1 MDLTPASLDP
11 RSHPPG
17 RTLRP
22 ALYLTILLL
31 VPGLLL
37 QPEAADAQGFAFYQ
51 HGACA
56 MARGGATV
64 AAPCQ
69 DGSAVFYNPAAL
81 AGLDGWSG
89 SVGSVGVFSRGDF
102 TSDRTRSTVGMD
114 NDPRVAPHLYLG
126 YGIDDRLAVG
136 LGVYAPYGFG
146 TRWPAGFGGA
156 FVSFDSSLEALF
168 IQPTVAYRLTDRISL
183 GVGLTVATSEVELN
197 RHLDLSRQAVPGVG
211 VSWAQLGIPPRTA
224 FAEASLESDR
234 ATGVGGHLGIH
245 ALWSDRLQ
253 FGARFLTP
261 VTLDYE
267 GTARFTQ
274 LETGITLPSQ
284 NPLGVPGGTPL
295 DAVVSGAFSDGPLV
309 EQAITTQITLPA
321 QFAVGLGFEA
331 RPDLVLTL
339 DYQWVNWS
347 TFDSVEI
354 AFESPSLNQT
364 LTQDYRDASVIRAG
378 AEYELTDEWRVRGG
392 YVYNQAASPPENVTP
407 LVPEGERNHLTGGLG
422 WEVSSGIHLE
432 GAYHYLM
439 QNDRR
444 GRTLESP
451 GSGPATVDLNDGL
464 YTVHAHLVG
473 FTLSVT
479 R

>member
-1 MDLTPASLDP
+1 MDLNPS
-11 RSHPPG
+11 
-17 RTLRP
+17 
-22 ALYLTILLL
+22 ALCLMLLLL
-31 VPGLLL
+31 VPVL
-37 QPEAADAQGFAFYQ
+37 PEAAHAQGFAFYQ

-89 SVGSVGVFSRGDF
+89 SVGAVGVFSRGDF
-102 TSDRTRSTVGMD
+102 TSDRTRSTVEMD
-114 NDPRVAPHLYLG
+114 NDPRIAPHLYLG
-126 YGIDDRLAVG
+126 YGIDERLAVG
-136 LGVYAPYGFG
+136 LGIYAPYGFG
-146 TRWPAGFGGA
+146 TRWPSDFEGA

-168 IQPTVAYRLTDRISL
+168 VQPTIAYRLTDRISL
-183 GVGLTVATSEVELN
+183 GVGLTVATSQVELN

-224 FAEASLESDR
+224 FAEASLASDR
-234 ATGVGGHLGIH
+234 ATGIGGHVGLH
-245 ALWSDRLQ
+245 AQWSDRLR

-267 GTARFTQ
+267 GTASFTQ

-284 NPLGVPGGTPL
+284 NPIGVPGGTPL
-295 DAVVSGAFSDGPLV
+295 DAVVSGVFSDGPLV
-309 EQAITTQITLPA
+309 RQALTTQVTLPA
-321 QFAVGLGFEA
+321 QLAVGLGFET
-331 RPDLVLTL
+331 RPGLTLTL

-347 TFDSVEI
+347 TFDAVELE
-354 AFESPSLNQT
+354 FERASLNQT

-378 AEYELTDEWRVRGG
+378 AEYELADAWTLRGG

-407 LVPEGERNHLTGGLG
+407 LVPEGERNHLTAGLG
-422 WEVSSGIHLE
+422 WEVSPGIHLE
-432 GAYHYLM
+432 GGYHYLM

-444 GRTLESP
+444 GRTVEPP
-451 GSGPATVDLNDGL
+451 GTGPATVDLNDGL
-464 YTVHAHLVG
+464 YTVSAHLIG